1 MLPSYSLPSFIRSTP
16 RHFLYRRSW
25 EAHAVGSG
33 WSKGEKLSGGLC
45 RQCRSQPAYVTDRL
59 APPLYFGLLARKRPS
74 RDRARRCYHWTR
86 LTIRNLRSR
95 AHAIHL
101 RGNLPLRAPI
111 RGKRAAHHHR
121 WQTNL
126 TVFDCARKRT
136 LLDPA
141 SEKLA

>member
-33 WSKGEKLSGGLC
+33 WSKGEKLSGGLR

-74 RDRARRCYHWTR
+74 RHRARRCHHRPR
-86 LTIRNLRSR
+86 LTIRNLRCR
-95 AHAIHL
+95 AHAIQLRRNLTL
-101 RGNLPLRAPI
+101 RGHIPSKLTALNHRRPTILIGLR
-111 RGKRAAHHHR
+111 
-121 WQTNL
+121 
-126 TVFDCARKRT
+126 
-136 LLDPA
+136 
-141 SEKLA
+141 SEERRV